1 MRSQELIDKY
11 LNFFKK
17 KGHAVIPNV
26 SLVPKNDPT
35 VLFTTAGMHP
45 LIPYLLGEKHP
56 LGDKLVN
63 VQKCIRTTDIDSVGD
78 EFHLTFFEMLGN
90 WSLGS
95 YFKEESISW
104 SFEFLTKELN
114 IPLNRLAVSCFE
126 GDKEVPK
133 DEESALIWQKLG
145 LAKDRIYFF
154 GQEDNWWGPAGKTGP
169 CGPDTEI
176 FYWIGEGE
184 PLPLKKSDQ
193 WVEIWNNV
201 FMPYNKTADGRL
213 ELLKQKNVDTGMGVE
228 RTIAVL
234 SGYKSVYETNVF
246 YPLIDKLAEI
256 SKQKYEGD
264 NVRIF
269 RIISDHLKAA
279 AFILNEGIEPS
290 NVEQGYVIRRLIR
303 RAIRY
308 GKQLG
313 LEKVFTPLLVDPI
326 CEIYQVDYLSL
337 EEKKDFIKAQ
347 LIQEEEKFRKTL
359 NQGLKKIER
368 LRPAEINGHLV
379 FDLYQTNGFPAE
391 MFLEEL
397 KKRKIDYDPSLII
410 KEFEEEMKKHQ
421 LLSRAGSEHKFKGGL
436 ADHSE
441 QATKYHTAAH
451 LMLAALR
458 IVLGDD
464 VYQKGSNITAQR
476 LRFDFSHPKKLT
488 EEEIQQVE
496 EIVNQKIKE
505 NLPVQVEEMSL
516 DEAKRIG
523 AMGVFEDRY
532 GERVKVY
539 LIGSLDAPFSREICG
554 GPHVKSTGE
563 LGYFKIIKEESVS
576 SGVRRIKAILS

>member
-201 FMPYNKTADGRL
+201 FMPYNKTADGHL

-505 NLPVQVEEMSL
+505 NLPVQAEEMSL